1 MTRASFHLSMPQHK
15 QCSMQGMPLSR
26 MLNHCFQRSG
36 PRTRE
41 ILLQGLAERGFEET
55 KLQALKALCDAEDS
69 DIYDVLRYI
78 AYARDTM
85 TRTERAGILREYY
98 LEQLDENEREF
109 VSFILDLYEQRG
121 EGELQMKNLTGLVK
135 LHYRTMR
142 DATGVLGS
150 AKEIAEDYLDMQRE
164 LYAAVS

>member
-1 MTRASFHLSMPQHK
+1 
-15 QCSMQGMPLSR
+15 MQGMPLSR
-26 MLNHCFQRSG
+26 MLNHCFQRSD

-121 EGELQMKNLTGLVK
+121 QGELQMKNLTGLVK

-142 DATGVLGS
+142 DATGVFGS

>member
-1 MTRASFHLSMPQHK
+1 
-15 QCSMQGMPLSR
+15 
-26 MLNHCFQRSG
+26 
-36 PRTRE
+36 
-41 ILLQGLAERGFEET
+41 
-55 KLQALKALCDAEDS
+55 
-69 DIYDVLRYI
+69 
-78 AYARDTM
+78 
-85 TRTERAGILREYY
+85 LREYY

-142 DATGVLGS
+142 DATGVFGS